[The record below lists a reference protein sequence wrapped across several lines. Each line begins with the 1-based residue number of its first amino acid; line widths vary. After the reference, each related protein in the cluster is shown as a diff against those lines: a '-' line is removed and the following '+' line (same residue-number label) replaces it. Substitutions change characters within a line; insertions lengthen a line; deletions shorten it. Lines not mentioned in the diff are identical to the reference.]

1 VKVINKISGAC
12 MLSSTGDTVFI
23 LIPSFDAI
31 NKNTHVKRTLTSLY
45 APDKGKRAVEV
56 RGNQESH

>member
-1 VKVINKISGAC
+1 